1 MDLELGDIISIPLYT
16 ASIILL
22 ATIVL
27 DLSNFI
33 SNIELL
39 ASSLENRLNNE
50 LTLLNSIAIMFFG
63 LMYGFSKVFE
73 VIQMIR
79 KYFNPSSEV
88 GN

>member
-1 MDLELGDIISIPLYT
+1 MNLELGDIISIPLYT

-33 SNIELL
+33 SNIEFL
-39 ASSLENRLNNE
+39 ASSLESRLNNE

-73 VIQMIR
+73 VIGMIR

-88 GN
+88 GK